1 MLCSVLLY
9 VSRSVRDSISW
20 LFRFGAVISSSIYVV
35 EGKTFPCTN
44 NVADFEE
51 SITSNRSLF
60 SVVEIDSALK
70 THSDS
75 DFPGNLNCPEIDYP
89 GFFYVESRLLSLAR
103 GQIVE
108 SSFWL
113 SYTAPFIWIWLFG
126 VPMIRDWPV
135 VSWKAKSTD
144 RDDSHSPVGKSI
156 WIKKKHDA
164 PVPKVESFVWQ
175 GQDSFKSAKV
185 SEFEKQ
191 DSFESQ

>member
-1 MLCSVLLY
+1 
-9 VSRSVRDSISW
+9 
-20 LFRFGAVISSSIYVV
+20 VV
-35 EGKTFPCTN
+35 EGKTFPYTN

-108 SSFWL
+108 SSF
-113 SYTAPFIWIWLFG
+113 
-126 VPMIRDWPV
+126 
-135 VSWKAKSTD
+135 
-144 RDDSHSPVGKSI
+144 
-156 WIKKKHDA
+156 
-164 PVPKVESFVWQ
+164 
-175 GQDSFKSAKV
+175 
-185 SEFEKQ
+185 
-191 DSFESQ
+191 